1 MGIWRKIAKGLT
13 KVLIT
18 CPTGPHEKADFDENR
33 ERDENGDLTQN
44 RQRFNENSW
53 KVAILANT
61 VKTMI

>member
-18 CPTGPHEKADFDENR
+18 CPTHEKTDFDENR
-33 ERDENGDLTQN
+33 EHDEN

-53 KVAILANT
+53 KVAILAKMANT